1 MSAFTY
7 GEAAR
12 MAFSGFGL
20 VRRQPLT
27 ILGWGVFSAL
37 AMAAVVGLAGLLMAP
52 ALMSISQVARDS
64 ATAAPNPARMMG
76 SILGLL
82 GGYLVLLGGILV
94 VNTVQGSAV
103 FRTVLEPGRGGL
115 AHLRLGSQE
124 MWLLIVAVSAIILL
138 SMAMTPFSMVMSIVM
153 VMSGGM
159 APAAVPDSSAPPSV
173 ILSTMFPASP
183 VFWGMELVLMV
194 FSLFLMSRFIMAFPM
209 TFTDRRFRLFE
220 SWGLT
225 RGHTLKMALMIF
237 LQGISQYV
245 AMFAFVVV
253 LALVAA
259 ATVMTRLPEGGMA
272 AMAGKSLSDWIALVW
287 PVLAVA
293 AVVAVPFFGV
303 FAALYYAPLAEAY
316 QKFKPPA
323 ADAFS

>member
-27 ILGWGVFSAL
+27 ILAWGVFSAL
-37 AMAAVVGLAGLLMAP
+37 AMAAVVGLAGLMMAP
-52 ALMSISQVARDS
+52 ALISIGEVARDS
-64 ATAAPNPARMMG
+64 AAAPPNPAQIMG
-76 SILGLL
+76 SILGLV

-115 AHLRLGSQE
+115 AHLQIGSQE
-124 MWLLIVAVSAIILL
+124 LWLLIVAVSAFILL
-138 SMAMTPFSMVMSIVM
+138 SMAMMPFSMAMSIVM
-153 VMSGGM
+153 VMTGGARPTA
-159 APAAVPDSSAPPSV
+159 APDPNAPPSV

-183 VFWGMELVLMV
+183 VFWGTELVLMV

-209 TFTDRRFRLFE
+209 TFADRRFRLFE

-237 LQGISQYV
+237 LQGISQYL
-245 AMFAFVVV
+245 AMFAFVAV

-259 ATVMTRLPEGGMA
+259 ATVMTRLPDGGMA
-272 AMAGKSLSDWIALVW
+272 AMAGKPLTDWIALIW

-303 FAALYYAPLAEAY
+303 FAALYYVPLAETY
-316 QKFKPPA
+316 LKFKPPA
-323 ADAFS
+323 ADAFT